1 VAQNCL
7 SQLEGRG
14 TGREHVRIEERAV
27 EGKDP
32 KWKPLVIC
40 EREMA
45 RHQSEPWDGNDQLVC
60 FRRLSPVFKHVL
72 KGFPGFA

>member
-1 VAQNCL
+1 M
-7 SQLEGRG
+7 
-14 TGREHVRIEERAV
+14 REHVRIEEQAV

-32 KWKPLVIC
+32 KWKPVVIC

-45 RHQSEPWDGNDQLVC
+45 PRRSEESEPWDSNDQLVC
-60 FRRLSPVFKHVL
+60 FRRLSPHFKNVL